1 MRRIDLVAKLVAP
14 LFISFVDAASTYA
27 ALWVVL
33 GSSLASVTVEY
44 FAIAQVYHA
53 VPELARPLEA
63 TELSDHIMEPADAQ
77 DTSTPNQKPGL
88 EHILAYI
95 NGSFSSWYSYLRSP
109 VLLASL
115 SLCILYLTVL
125 SFNAQMITYLL
136 ASGFTATW
144 VSVFRLISVVV
155 ELAATWAGPML
166 MSQIGP
172 TRSGLWFITWQSV
185 CATLG
190 VALFSTA
197 ALELRMRN
205 IALISGV
212 IMSRIGLWGFD
223 LSVQFLVQEEV
234 ASVSRSQFSATEA
247 ALQNLFEMLS
257 FATTSIFA
265 KPVQFQ
271 YPALISVGATMVAN
285 LCFTTYVKQIRGHL
299 FHKSRCLARP
309 KYTRVD
315 DSDEKVDLHQLKFK
329 KELLGGTWMMLLN
342 TTCTIVISSTQSSR
356 LSEQPKQFI
365 DHGHTQTTAISNP
378 TRIKPV
384 MAALELSPA
393 TGPGD
398 GDLFDAGVELVIGVG
413 PAMGAIVVNATII

>member
-1 MRRIDLVAKLVAP
+1 MVVVGNRPSAKLNEADFTRITVRLYASHLLSTWNSRMFEFAAFLFLAGVFPGTLLFASIYALARSFAVFLLSSLIGRLMDRSNRLLTIRHSIDLNASMRRIDLVAKLVAP
-14 LFISFVDAASTYA
+14 LFISLVDAASTYA

-53 VPELARPLEA
+53 VPELARPSET
-63 TELSDHIMEPADAQ
+63 TELSDHILEPADPRDA
-77 DTSTPNQKPGL
+77 STPNQKPSL
-88 EHILAYI
+88 EHISVYI
-95 NGSFSSWYSYLRSP
+95 NGSLSPWCSYFRSP

-155 ELAATWAGPML
+155 ELAATWAAPML

-185 CATLG
+185 CAAVG

-197 ALELRMRN
+197 ALELRMRS

-265 KPVQFQ
+265 KPEQFQ

-285 LCFTTYVKQIRGHL
+285 LCFTTYVRQIRGHL
-299 FHKSRCLARP
+299 FHKSRCLARQ

-315 DSDEKVDLHQLKFK
+315 DSD
-329 KELLGGTWMMLLN
+329 
-342 TTCTIVISSTQSSR
+342 
-356 LSEQPKQFI
+356 
-365 DHGHTQTTAISNP
+365 
-378 TRIKPV
+378 
-384 MAALELSPA
+384 
-393 TGPGD
+393 
-398 GDLFDAGVELVIGVG
+398 VEL
-413 PAMGAIVVNATII
+413 TTR